1 MKWLPAF
8 LAGFWIATS
17 SAFAADPVDYL
28 RDIRPILSQHCYSCH
43 GPQKQKSGLRLD
55 TVAAACKGGNSG
67 PAIVPGKSGESLLIK
82 AVTTSDENLPRMPF
96 QKPPLSSGDIALLK
110 TWIDQGAKAPANE
123 HPSPSPLPDAGR
135 GQGER
140 LANEKT
146 KHWAFRPLSRPAEP
160 AVKNVA
166 WVRNPIDRFVLARL
180 EKEGSSPSPEAD
192 RITLI
197 RRLSLD
203 LLGLPPSIAEVDAF
217 LADTRPDAYERL
229 VDRLL
234 QSPHYGERWGRH
246 WLDLARY
253 ADSNGFNID
262 APRSMWRYRDWVI
275 DAFNADLSFDQFAI
289 EQIAGDLLPN
299 ATLSQKIASGFHRN
313 TLINEE
319 GGIDLEQFRV
329 ESIVDRVNTTG
340 AVFLGLTIGCA
351 QCHDH
356 KFDPISQREYYQL
369 FAFFN
374 NADEP
379 TLELP
384 TPEQQRRRSQIRA
397 RIEELK
403 QSVRDIDNTS
413 EAKRLE
419 WERSLTATARAK
431 LPPVVNGILDVPEH
445 QRDAQQLQTI
455 RAAYRFA
462 DQTRNLVGGL
472 GQPLPFLGTAHLRT
486 ALVRFSVEKQI
497 AELKKSEPT
506 IVTTLVMKER
516 KPPRPTYVHLGG
528 DFLRKGARVAPDV
541 PAVLPP
547 LQAKGSQPTRLD
559 LARWLVDP
567 KNPLT
572 PRVTMN
578 RFWEH
583 YFGLGLAETENDFG
597 TQGSRPTHPELL
609 DWLAMEFIAQKW
621 SMKAM
626 HRLIVTS
633 ATYRQSS
640 RHRPELSSID
650 PRNQLLARQARL
662 RLEAEIVRDVALSA
676 SGLLSPKIG
685 GPSVFPPQP
694 DGVFRL
700 TQIQREWRASDGP
713 DRYRRGMYTHFW
725 RSAPHPALTVFDAP
739 EATTACT
746 HRNRSNTPLQA
757 LTLLNDQAFFEF
769 AKGLALRVLANPLT
783 SAVNKAAEDS
793 ERIRYGFRLCLARP
807 PSDFERERLSVLL
820 DQQRADFQLN
830 SNDGLRLIST
840 GLPPETNAVE
850 VAAWTAVVRAFLN
863 LDEFITR
870 E

>member
-1 MKWLPAF
+1 MRCFLVF
-8 LAGFWIATS
+8 LAGFFVLSS
-17 SAFAADPVDYL
+17 SALAADPVDYL
-28 RDIRPILSQHCYSCH
+28 RDVKPILSQHCYSCH

-55 TVAAACKGGNSG
+55 TIAAARKGGHSG
-67 PAIVPGKSGESLLIK
+67 PAIVPGKSAESLLIK
-82 AVTTSDENLPRMPF
+82 ALTTSDENLPRMPY
-96 QKPPLSSGDIALLK
+96 QKPPLDEKQIALLK
-110 TWIDQGAKAPANE
+110 AWIDQGAKVPA
-123 HPSPSPLPDAGR
+123 D
-135 GQGER
+135 ER
-140 LANEKT
+140 LETATTGKT
-146 KHWAFRPLSRPAEP
+146 KHWAFQPISRPAMP
-160 AVKNVA
+160 PVKNPA
-166 WVRNPIDRFVLARL
+166 WVRNSIDRFILARL
-180 EKEGSSPSPEAD
+180 EKEGIAPSPEAD
-192 RITLI
+192 RVTLI
-197 RRLSLD
+197 RRLFLD
-203 LLGLPPSIAEVDAF
+203 LIGLTPSIEEVDAF
-217 LADTRPDAYERL
+217 VSDTRPHAYELL

-262 APRSMWRYRDWVI
+262 APRSMWKYRDWVI
-275 DAFNADLSFDQFAI
+275 DAFNRDLPFDQFTI

-340 AVFLGLTIGCA
+340 SVFLGLTIGCA

-356 KFDPISQREYYQL
+356 KFDPISQRDYYQL

-374 NADEP
+374 NVDEP

-384 TPEQQRRRSQIRA
+384 TAEQHRQRDRIRR

-403 QSVRDIDNTS
+403 QSVRAVDNTS

-419 WERSLTATARAK
+419 WERSLTASARAK
-431 LPPVVNGILDVPEH
+431 LSPVVNGILDVPEH

-455 RAAYRFA
+455 RAAYRFG
-462 DQTRNLVGGL
+462 DQARNLVGGL
-472 GQPLPFLGTAHLRT
+472 GQPLPFLGAAHLQT
-486 ALVRFSVEKQI
+486 ALVRFSVDKQI
-497 AELKKSEPT
+497 ADLQKSEPT
-506 IVTTLVMKER
+506 VVTTLIMEER
-516 KPPRPTYVHLGG
+516 KAPRPTYVHLGG
-528 DFLRKGARVAPDV
+528 DFLRKGTRVAPDI
-541 PAVLPP
+541 PAVLPT
-547 LQAKGSQPTRLD
+547 LKAQRSQPTRLD

-572 PRVTMN
+572 SRVTVN

-583 YFGLGLAETENDFG
+583 YFGLGLVETENDFG
-597 TQGSRPTHPELL
+597 TQGTRPTHPDLL
-609 DWLAMEFIAQKW
+609 DWLAAEFIAQEW

-640 RHRPELSSID
+640 RHRPELSTID
-650 PRNQLLARQARL
+650 PRNQLLARQSRL
-662 RLEAEIVRDVALSA
+662 RLEAEVVRDVALCA
-676 SGLLSPKIG
+676 SGLLSQKIG

-700 TQIQREWRASDGP
+700 TQIQREWKASDGP
-713 DRYRRGMYTHFW
+713 DRYRRGMYTYFW

-746 HRNRSNTPLQA
+746 RRNRSNTPLQA

-769 AKGLALRVLANPLT
+769 AQGLALRVLE
-783 SAVNKAAEDS
+783 NKSHAAQDKRTDS
-793 ERIRYGFRLCLARP
+793 ERIRNAFRLCLARP
-807 PSDFERERLSVLL
+807 PNDFEQKRLNDLL
-820 DQQRADFQLN
+820 NRQRADFDSAGTGTDSKQL
-830 SNDGLRLIST
+830 
-840 GLPPETNAVE
+840 
-850 VAAWTAVVRAFLN
+850 AAWTTVARVLLN

>member
-1 MKWLPAF
+1 M
-8 LAGFWIATS
+8 T
-17 SAFAADPVDYL
+17 
-28 RDIRPILSQHCYSCH
+28 
-43 GPQKQKSGLRLD
+43 
-55 TVAAACKGGNSG
+55 
-67 PAIVPGKSGESLLIK
+67 
-82 AVTTSDENLPRMPF
+82 
-96 QKPPLSSGDIALLK
+96 
-110 TWIDQGAKAPANE
+110 
-123 HPSPSPLPDAGR
+123 
-135 GQGER
+135 
-140 LANEKT
+140 
-146 KHWAFRPLSRPAEP
+146 
-160 AVKNVA
+160 
-166 WVRNPIDRFVLARL
+166 
-180 EKEGSSPSPEAD
+180 
-192 RITLI
+192 
-197 RRLSLD
+197 
-203 LLGLPPSIAEVDAF
+203 
-217 LADTRPDAYERL
+217 
-229 VDRLL
+229 
-234 QSPHYGERWGRH
+234 
-246 WLDLARY
+246 
-253 ADSNGFNID
+253 
-262 APRSMWRYRDWVI
+262 
-275 DAFNADLSFDQFAI
+275 
-289 EQIAGDLLPN
+289 
-299 ATLSQKIASGFHRN
+299 
-313 TLINEE
+313 NEE

-329 ESIVDRVNTTG
+329 ESVVDRINTTG
-340 AVFLGLTIGCA
+340 SVFLGLTIGCA

-384 TPEQQRRRSQIRA
+384 TSEQQRRRNQIRN
-397 RIEELK
+397 RIDQLK
-403 QSVRDIDNTS
+403 QSVRAVDNTS
-413 EAKRLE
+413 DAKRLE
-419 WERSLTATARAK
+419 WEKSLTATARAK

-455 RAAYRFA
+455 RAAYRFG
-462 DQTRNLVGGL
+462 DQARNLVGGL
-472 GQPLPFLGTAHLRT
+472 GQPLPFLGAAHLQT
-486 ALVRFSVEKQI
+486 ALFRFSVDKQI

-506 IVTTLVMKER
+506 VVTTLVMKER
-516 KPPRPTYVHLGG
+516 KAQRPTYVHLGG

-541 PAVLPP
+541 LAVLPP
-547 LQAKGSQPTRLD
+547 MKAQESQPLGFPTRLD

-583 YFGLGLAETENDFG
+583 YFGLGLVETENDFG
-597 TQGSRPTHPELL
+597 MQGSRPMHPELL
-609 DWLAMEFIAQKW
+609 DWLASEFIARKW

-640 RHRPELSSID
+640 RHRPESSTID

-676 SGLLSPKIG
+676 SGLLSHKIG

-694 DGVFRL
+694 EGVFRL
-700 TQIQREWRASDGP
+700 TQIQREWKASDGP

-769 AKGLALRVLANPLT
+769 AQGLAMRVLANPRMST
-783 SAVNKAAEDS
+783 IGKTAEAKPTDC
-793 ERIRYGFRLCLARP
+793 ERIRYVFRLCLARP
-807 PSDFERERLSVLL
+807 PSDFEQTRLETLL
-820 DQQRADFQLN
+820 FQQRTDFQSDSDDAHIPIPAN
-830 SNDGLRLIST
+830 
-840 GLPPETNAVE
+840 LPSGIDSREL
-850 VAAWTAVVRAFLN
+850 AAWTAVARVLLN